1 VYSSLEQLSQEPKP
15 KGRPRDEARRDG
27 PGRERG
33 WRTGSPELCHVEEGG
48 PAQEAGLC
56 AGDLITH
63 VNGEPVHGLVHT
75 EVVELILKSGTKVLV
90 TTTPL
95 ENTSIRLGPARRR
108 SARAK
113 MARRNRRGGTGSGHE
128 RRRSAL
134 FRHLARQASLLHTSR
149 SLTSLSRSL
158 SSSDSLP
165 ASPTHARARDPG
177 ASPPSSS
184 PGSSA
189 PPSPAGPH
197 LRPSSLQGLSPKLQR
212 QYRAARCRSAGS
224 IPLSPLAHTPSPPAA
239 SPPAFPAKL
248 HAKAAESPRL
258 ARRGLPDK
266 AAPVPPRKLGLEPPR
281 KDFPAEPPLQ
291 SLAEWDGEG
300 P

>member
-1 VYSSLEQLSQEPKP
+1 MTPEGGAADKRSPRGPGKVTKSASATALSVIIPSGEAAGSSPLGSPMSPRSLSSDPSS
-15 KGRPRDEARRDG
+15 RDSS
-27 PGRERG
+27 PGRELAPAVAAPR
-33 WRTGSPELCHVEEGG
+33 SPIAIPRPGKKFGFTLRAIRVYLGDSDVYSVHHVVWHVEEGG

-90 TTTPL
+90 STTPL

-113 MARRNRRGGTGSGHE
+113 MARRNRRGGAGGGHE

-165 ASPTHARARDPG
+165 ASPTHARARDP
-177 ASPPSSS
+177 AHPPRAAETGPFLLQQQWGNAGISALCRAGEEAPWRCVSS
-184 PGSSA
+184 PHCCA
-189 PPSPAGPH
+189 
-197 LRPSSLQGLSPKLQR
+197 QR
-212 QYRAARCRSAGS
+212 
-224 IPLSPLAHTPSPPAA
+224 
-239 SPPAFPAKL
+239 
-248 HAKAAESPRL
+248 
-258 ARRGLPDK
+258 
-266 AAPVPPRKLGLEPPR
+266 
-281 KDFPAEPPLQ
+281 
-291 SLAEWDGEG
+291 
-300 P
+300 

>member
-1 VYSSLEQLSQEPKP
+1 MGDSDVYSVQHI
-15 KGRPRDEARRDG
+15 
-27 PGRERG
+27 
-33 WRTGSPELCHVEEGG
+33 HVEEGG

-75 EVVELILKSGTKVLV
+75 EVVELILKSGSKVLV

-108 SARAK
+108 SARPR
-113 MARRNRRGGTGSGHE
+113 MARRNRRAGSGGGPE

-165 ASPTHARARDPG
+165 ASPTHARARDPAHPPRASEPG
-177 ASPPSSS
+177 PSPPSSS

-212 QYRAARCRSAGS
+212 QHRAARCKSAGS
-224 IPLSPLAHTPSPPAA
+224 LPLSPLAHTPSPPD
-239 SPPAFPAKL
+239 PHP
-248 HAKAAESPRL
+248 
-258 ARRGLPDK
+258 
-266 AAPVPPRKLGLEPPR
+266 
-281 KDFPAEPPLQ
+281 
-291 SLAEWDGEG
+291 
-300 P
+300 

>member
-1 VYSSLEQLSQEPKP
+1 MAPAVAAPRSPIAIPRPGKKFGFTLRAIRVYLGDSDVYSVHHVV
-15 KGRPRDEARRDG
+15 
-27 PGRERG
+27 
-33 WRTGSPELCHVEEGG
+33 WHVEEGG

-90 TTTPL
+90 STTPL

-113 MARRNRRGGTGSGHE
+113 MARRNRRGGAGGGHE

-165 ASPTHARARDPG
+165 ASPTHARARDP
-177 ASPPSSS
+177 AHPPRAAETGPFLLQQQWGNAGISALCRAGEEAPWRCVSS
-184 PGSSA
+184 PHCCA
-189 PPSPAGPH
+189 
-197 LRPSSLQGLSPKLQR
+197 QR
-212 QYRAARCRSAGS
+212 
-224 IPLSPLAHTPSPPAA
+224 
-239 SPPAFPAKL
+239 
-248 HAKAAESPRL
+248 
-258 ARRGLPDK
+258 
-266 AAPVPPRKLGLEPPR
+266 
-281 KDFPAEPPLQ
+281 
-291 SLAEWDGEG
+291 
-300 P
+300 